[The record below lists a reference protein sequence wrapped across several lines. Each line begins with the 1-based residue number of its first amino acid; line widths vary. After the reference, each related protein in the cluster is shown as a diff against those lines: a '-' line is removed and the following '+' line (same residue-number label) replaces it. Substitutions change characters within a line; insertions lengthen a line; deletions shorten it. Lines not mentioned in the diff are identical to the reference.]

1 MGVKGLYSYLRPY
14 RNSPQLEETFCI
26 GIDVLSVLYKFRGDL
41 ENLESLF
48 QAFLSKGFTFAA
60 VFDGKAPETKQE
72 EVSERRKKRE
82 DAQKQADELK
92 LYLASDDSSTLDE
105 KAKGLLEKKIK
116 QIEMGEAWFVSRN
129 LLKMFT
135 ELLQKLTIPI
145 YKAKEE
151 ADDVLIQLYNEKKIQ
166 AILSTDMDF
175 LVMGVERIWIPCS
188 ITLQSDKPDML
199 EEIILSEV
207 LKSEDVTLQQ
217 LQDIAILCRDSIHTQ
232 RAFSWIRHYG
242 SLENLTGRNRLVSY
256 TKEQIGDLRKKFH
269 VEIPLEEL
277 LD

>member
-14 RNSPQLEETFCI
+14 RKSPQVEETFCI

-41 ENLESLF
+41 EQIESLF
-48 QAFLSKGFTFAA
+48 QRYLSKGFTFVA
-60 VFDGKAPETKQE
+60 VFDGKSPEAKQE

-92 LYLASDDSSTLDE
+92 AYLQSEGSAHLDE

-116 QIEMGEAWFVSRN
+116 QIEMGEAWFVSRS
-129 LLKMFT
+129 LLKTFT
-135 ELLQKLTIPI
+135 ELLHKLRIPI

-151 ADDVLIQLYNEKKIQ
+151 ADDVLITLFREKEIQ

-175 LVMGVERIWIPCS
+175 LVMGVERVWIPCS
-188 ITLQSDKPDML
+188 VENV
-199 EEIILSEV
+199 EEIVLQEV
-207 LKSEDVTLQQ
+207 LESEEITLQQ
-217 LQDIAILCRDSIHTQ
+217 LQDIAILCRDSTPTQ

-242 SLENLTGRNRLVSY
+242 SLEILTQRNRLVSY
-256 TKEQIGDLRKKFH
+256 TKEQLEIQRKKFIIESKICDL
-269 VEIPLEEL
+269 VE
-277 LD
+277 